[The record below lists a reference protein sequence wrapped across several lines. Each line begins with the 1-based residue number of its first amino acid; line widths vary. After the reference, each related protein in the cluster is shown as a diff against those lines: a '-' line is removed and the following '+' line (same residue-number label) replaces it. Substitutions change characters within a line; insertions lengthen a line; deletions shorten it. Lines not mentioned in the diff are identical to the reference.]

1 MEGSW
6 LSIIPF
12 LIVIP
17 VSMLTKQ
24 VLPGLTLGLLVGS
37 YLAEPSLFG
46 GIQQMVSYIVNNLT
60 EENNIKIIV
69 FLYTFAGLIG
79 MIKMAGGIK
88 GFVETASKRIK
99 SKTGAITL
107 TWISVLGT
115 FSAPTFRI
123 VTIAP
128 IMRALSQRV
137 KMSTQE
143 LGFVIE
149 VTSSPI
155 IVLIP
160 IATAFVGYMTS
171 VIQMPLQN
179 QGIEQDAYTLFI
191 QSIPFN
197 FFSIA
202 MILLGIYLSFFHH
215 SKDIPMDINKEQQ
228 KEEEDWHD
236 CHPVVAKE
244 LPSKPLNLLLPLIF
258 VLGLTLFLTWW
269 DGHEQ
274 GADFF
279 QAFIQA
285 DVLGAMVVAL
295 IITFFMTLI
304 FFMLQKIQ
312 LREIIG
318 QFISGGNE
326 LMSVILLLSVVWG
339 LSAVTEELGFST
351 FITTHTEWIP
361 NYFVLPVLFL
371 FGSLIS
377 YFIGS
382 SWGTW
387 GILMPLGISLAQAS
401 DTSLPMVIGAVF
413 ASGTFGAFASPLS
426 DTTVTISKILDLP
439 LLKYA
444 RYKLI
449 PALIAAGIATVLY
462 AAATFV

>member
-1 MEGSW
+1 
-6 LSIIPF
+6 
-12 LIVIP
+12 
-17 VSMLTKQ
+17 
-24 VLPGLTLGLLVGS
+24 
-37 YLAEPSLFG
+37 
-46 GIQQMVSYIVNNLT
+46 
-60 EENNIKIIV
+60 
-69 FLYTFAGLIG
+69 
-79 MIKMAGGIK
+79 
-88 GFVETASKRIK
+88 
-99 SKTGAITL
+99 
-107 TWISVLGT
+107 
-115 FSAPTFRI
+115 
-123 VTIAP
+123 
-128 IMRALSQRV
+128 
-137 KMSTQE
+137 
-143 LGFVIE
+143 
-149 VTSSPI
+149 
-155 IVLIP
+155 
-160 IATAFVGYMTS
+160 
-171 VIQMPLQN
+171 
-179 QGIEQDAYTLFI
+179 
-191 QSIPFN
+191 
-197 FFSIA
+197 

-215 SKDIPMDINKEQQ
+215 SKDIPMDTNKEQQ

-269 DGHEQ
+269 DGHEK

-304 FFMLQKIQ
+304 FFMLQKIH
-312 LREIIG
+312 LKEIIG